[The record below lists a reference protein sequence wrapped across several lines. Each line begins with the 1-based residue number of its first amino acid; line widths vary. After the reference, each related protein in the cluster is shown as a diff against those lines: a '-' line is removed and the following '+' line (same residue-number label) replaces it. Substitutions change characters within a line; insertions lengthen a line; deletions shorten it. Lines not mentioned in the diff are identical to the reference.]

1 MNYCDAMREKI
12 GNDPLIIVRPSVA
25 ILNQNGAIL
34 LYRYIGGTWSIP
46 GDILQLNESVEEC
59 LKRNILRDIGL
70 TINKLTLFGVYS
82 GKEFINRVEESG
94 EEYQTVA
101 IGYLCTD
108 YEGEIAPDQN
118 QGIEA
123 EFFALNELP
132 VDTDPFIKNKLV
144 ELKTQLIK

>member
-1 MNYCDAMREKI
+1 MNYCDAMRVKI
-12 GNDPLIIVRPSVA
+12 GNDPLIIVRPIVT
-25 ILNQNGAIL
+25 ILNQIGEIL
-34 LYRYIGGTWSIP
+34 LYRYMGGIWSISV
-46 GDILQLNESVEEC
+46 DILQLNESVEEF
-59 LKRNILRDIGL
+59 LKRKILSDIGL

-82 GKEFINRVEESG
+82 GKELINRVEESG

-108 YEGEIAPDQN
+108 YKGEIVPDQN

-132 VDTDPFIKNKLV
+132 DDTDPFIKFKLV
-144 ELKTQLIK
+144 ELKTQLIQ